1 MGWLSLMFMAGVVY
15 NLFYGEISEA
25 LFGFFLAGVFFV
37 AATMS
42 PDSEHDDRSWWK
54 KTYSTVIFVV
64 VSTGVLIATYA
75 ALDAIEIS
83 PGTYI
88 KTAKM
93 RHEFQQLETG
103 IHNYMK
109 DEKLSLLEYVSIK
122 DKYRQLS
129 KAKAIDVLTE

>member
-42 PDSEHDDRSWWK
+42 PDSEHDDRSWCK